1 MMNKKT
7 YTIGLDFGTLS
18 CRAVL
23 ADTDDGR
30 LAGQISMEYPHGVMD
45 RRLPD
50 GTALTG
56 SWMLQH
62 PQDYVEALEK
72 TVPGLLKETGVPPEA
87 VVGIGVDF
95 TASTVVALDRNFVP
109 LCLDPAFAGSPH
121 AWVKLWKHHG
131 GVREAEQLTK
141 ASRELGRPY
150 LDWYGGVISP
160 ECLLAKVIQVY
171 HEDRRVYDGADCFLE
186 AGDYITSLLAGA
198 PAFGLS
204 PAAAKAFWS
213 REGYPDG
220 EFLAS
225 LDPGLRNL
233 PREKLMDHFP
243 DCRRGYPG
251 EKVGELAPQM
261 ARRLGLP
268 AGIPI
273 SAPQMDAYAAMPGL
287 GITEPGVML
296 LVIGTSTGILLMN
309 DRRQT
314 VEGVT
319 ACLPDTYYPGLW
331 GYGSGQSSVGDTFQW
346 FLDNCLPES
355 CRTEA
360 RRAGVSEHTY
370 LSGLASRLRPG
381 QTGLLAL
388 DWFNGNR
395 SCLANSRLSGMI
407 LGLGLDTK
415 PEHIYRALLEA
426 TAFGVRAV
434 AESYERGGVAVRQ
447 VTACGGIAEK
457 NPFLMQMYA
466 DVLEKPIRVS
476 LCKQAPALGAAI
488 QAAAAA
494 GVYSDLRAAA
504 RAMGSREMKNYLPD
518 PENTRAYRRL
528 YDEYIRLYNY
538 FGRKENP
545 VMERL
550 LSMSAEMGGRQ

>member
-1 MMNKKT
+1 MSKKT
-7 YTIGLDFGTLS
+7 YTIGLDFGSLS

-23 ADTDDGR
+23 VDTADG
-30 LAGQISMEYPHGVMD
+30 GICGEESMEYPHGVMD
-45 RRLPD
+45 RSLPD
-50 GTALTG
+50 GTALAG
-56 SWMLQH
+56 SWALQH
-62 PQDYVEALEK
+62 PRDYVDALLG
-72 TVPGLLKETGVPPEA
+72 TVPRLLERSGIDPGA

-109 LCLDPAFAGSPH
+109 LCLNPAFASHPH

-131 GVREAEQLTK
+131 GVSEAEQLTK
-141 ASRELGRPY
+141 ASRVLGRPY

-171 HEDRRVYDGADCFLE
+171 HEDRQVYDSADCFME

-198 PAFGLS
+198 PVFGLS
-204 PAAAKAFWS
+204 AGAAKAFWS
-213 REGYPDG
+213 RDGYPDSD
-220 EFLAS
+220 FFAS

-243 DCRRGYPG
+243 DRRSGYPG
-251 EKVGELAPQM
+251 EKVGKLCPDM
-261 ARRLGLP
+261 AKKLGLP
-268 AGIPI
+268 AGIAV

-296 LVIGTSTGILLMN
+296 LVIGTSTGVLLMN
-309 DRRQT
+309 ERRQT

-319 ACLPDTYYPGLW
+319 ACLPDTYYPGLY

-346 FLDNCLPES
+346 FLDNCLPENYRS
-355 CRTEA
+355 AA
-360 RRAGVSEHTY
+360 RQAGVSDHTY
-370 LSGLASRLRPG
+370 LSWLAEQLRPG

-407 LGLGLDTK
+407 LGLRLGTR

-426 TAFGVRAV
+426 TAFGVRAILE
-434 AESYERGGVAVRQ
+434 AYERGGVGVRE
-447 VTACGGIAEK
+447 VVACGGIAVK

-466 DVLEKPIRVS
+466 DVLDMPIQVS

-494 GVYSDLRAAA
+494 GCYCDLREAA
-504 RAMGSREMKNYLPD
+504 RVMGARRMQTFTPD
-518 PENTRAYRRL
+518 PENTRQYQRL
-528 YDEYIRLYNY
+528 YGEYIRLYDY
-538 FGRKENP
+538 FGRGENP
-545 VMERL
+545 VMETL
-550 LSMSAEMGGRQ
+550 LSISGEMRSKQ

>member
-1 MMNKKT
+1 MSKKT
-7 YTIGLDFGTLS
+7 YTIGLDFGSLS

-23 ADTDDGR
+23 VDTADGEIC
-30 LAGQISMEYPHGVMD
+30 GEESMDYLHGVMD
-45 RRLPD
+45 RSLPD
-50 GTALTG
+50 GTVLAG
-56 SWMLQH
+56 NWALQH
-62 PQDYVEALEK
+62 PRDYVDALLG
-72 TVPGLLKETGVPPEA
+72 TVPRLLERSGIDPGA

-109 LCLDPAFAGSPH
+109 LCLNPAFTSRPH

-131 GVREAEQLTK
+131 GVSEAEQLTK
-141 ASRELGRPY
+141 ASRLLGRPY

-171 HEDRRVYDGADCFLE
+171 HEDRQVYEAADCFME

-198 PAFGLS
+198 PVFGLS
-204 PAAAKAFWS
+204 AGAAKAFWS
-213 REGYPDG
+213 RDGYPDG
-220 EFLAS
+220 DFFAS

-243 DCRRGYPG
+243 DRRSGYPG
-251 EKVGELAPQM
+251 EKVGKLCPDM
-261 ARRLGLP
+261 AKKLGLP
-268 AGIPI
+268 AGIAV

-296 LVIGTSTGILLMN
+296 LVIGTSTGVLLMN
-309 DRRQT
+309 ERRQT

-319 ACLPDTYYPGLW
+319 ACLPDTYYPGLY

-346 FLDNCLPES
+346 FLDNCLPENYRS
-355 CRTEA
+355 AA
-360 RRAGVSEHTY
+360 RQAGVSVHTY
-370 LSGLASRLRPG
+370 LSRLAEQLRPG

-407 LGLGLDTK
+407 LGLRLGTR

-426 TAFGVRAV
+426 TAFGVRAILE
-434 AESYERGGVAVRQ
+434 AYERGGVGVRE
-447 VTACGGIAEK
+447 VVACGGIAVK

-466 DVLEKPIRVS
+466 DVLDMPIQVS
-476 LCKQAPALGAAI
+476 LCEQAPALGAAI

-494 GVYSDLRAAA
+494 GCYCDLREAA
-504 RAMGSREMKNYLPD
+504 RVMGARRMQTFTPD
-518 PENTRAYRRL
+518 PENTRQYQRL
-528 YDEYIRLYNY
+528 YGEYIRLYDY
-538 FGRKENP
+538 FGRGENP
-545 VMERL
+545 VMETL
-550 LSMSAEMGGRQ
+550 LSISGEMRSKQ